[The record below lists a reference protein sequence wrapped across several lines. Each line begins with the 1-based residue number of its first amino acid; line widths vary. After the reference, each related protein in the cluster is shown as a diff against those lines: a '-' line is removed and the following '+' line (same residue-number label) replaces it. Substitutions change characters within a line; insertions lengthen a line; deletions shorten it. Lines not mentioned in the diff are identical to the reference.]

1 MNASMVLKSDKAFTP
16 PTILYSALDRPVV
29 HHRENGTSFKI
40 DFSLDSF
47 SSVLVSPRSKIR
59 SLLRDSEYVCEI
71 AQGVDCLS
79 IALGNDARVAHVD
92 IVVVNQGRHPMIHES
107 MGLNQAKKYTL
118 ISSVEDVMPK
128 PSAIYDRLI
137 ISDPSFVVTE
147 GVKKRLVKP
156 GGIVHQIEWR
166 NTKFMMVQSTFTP
179 GN

>member
-1 MNASMVLKSDKAFTP
+1 
-16 PTILYSALDRPVV
+16 
-29 HHRENGTSFKI
+29 
-40 DFSLDSF
+40 
-47 SSVLVSPRSKIR
+47 
-59 SLLRDSEYVCEI
+59 
-71 AQGVDCLS
+71 
-79 IALGNDARVAHVD
+79 
-92 IVVVNQGRHPMIHES
+92 MIHES

-137 ISDPSFVVTE
+137 ISDPSFVMTE